1 MNQQASHIKSQPFPA
16 IFCAGLT
23 CGILDI
29 SAAFIT
35 WGIKGV
41 QPIRILQSVAS
52 GLLGVKAFSGGWETA
67 ALGGVCHF
75 LIAFSAATV
84 FYAASRKIRL
94 MTRLPILSGVL
105 YGVAVYL
112 VMYWIVMPLSL
123 VHRGPF
129 SLTATVIAILTHMVC
144 VGLPISLI
152 VHHYSR

>member
-1 MNQQASHIKSQPFPA
+1 MHPQASHEKSQPLPA

-23 CGILDI
+23 CGVLDI

-41 QPIRILQSVAS
+41 KPIRILQSIAS
-52 GLLGVKAFSGGWETA
+52 GLLGAKAFSGGWETA
-67 ALGGVCHF
+67 ALGGVCHL

-84 FYAASRKIRL
+84 FYATSRKIRF
-94 MTRLPILSGVL
+94 MTHQPVLSGVL

-112 VMYWIVMPLSL
+112 VMYWVVMPLSL

-129 SLTATVIAILTHMVC
+129 SLNATMIAILTHMIC

-152 VHHYSR
+152 VHRYSI